1 MATQKSLPFGTTNT
15 TDDVVLITASI
26 AGGANETVVFDNPFE
41 SAPDVLSAV
50 SQGAVSAVVT
60 CDPTATDVDIYVA
73 GAGGA
78 ETVTVML
85 RGKLAS
91 TSDKIS

>member
-26 AGGANETVVFDNPFE
+26 AGGANETVVFDTPFE
-41 SAPDVLSAV
+41 DVPDVLSGI
-50 SQGAVSAVVT
+50 SEGAVSAVVT
-60 CDPTATDVDIYVA
+60 ADPTATDIDIYVA

-78 ETVTVML
+78 ETVTVMV
-85 RGKLAS
+85 RGKLKS
-91 TSDKIS
+91 TSDKLP